1 MAQGDLEPTSPKNAP
16 PGEPAGFILVH
27 IAGYRRHWRKA
38 LQTPDHVFVADIACM
53 KNFLHRD
60 KMPLDGWIVEPM
72 RIRNH
77 PDLK

>member
-1 MAQGDLEPTSPKNAP
+1 
-16 PGEPAGFILVH
+16 
-27 IAGYRRHWRKA
+27 
-38 LQTPDHVFVADIACM
+38 M

-77 PDLK
+77 PDLKCPTPYQRLAGSPADC